1 MRVRADADERKSI
14 IVFLALTTLVGSSVA
29 GCGGVVS
36 SPAEAATVTPSTIA
50 LSPPASPAP
59 TMPAPV
65 ITVPAAASPPPEPVR
80 VAATPL
86 EVPLVAVGTRD
97 GEETKRVQQRLLDL
111 GFWVQSVNGDYGVTT
126 SQAVMAF
133 QKYMGLPAT
142 AEVDETTAALLTQAD
157 MRANGTAT
165 GGTLIEVDKD
175 RQLLFVIRDGM
186 TTWTI
191 NISSGSGI
199 PFKERDK
206 TEWGKWI
213 RGDAQTPDGIFLVD
227 REREKGWHGGD
238 LGDIYRPKFFNGG
251 IALHGSYEIPNYP
264 ASHGCVRLST
274 AAMDM
279 IWNDDIAPIGMTVW
293 VHSST
298 PSA

>member
-1 MRVRADADERKSI
+1 MQVRADTFDRRFVIAL
-14 IVFLALTTLVGSSVA
+14 LALSTLGPASLA

-36 SPAEAATVTPSTIA
+36 STAEAAAVSPSTIA
-50 LSPPASPAP
+50 LSPPSPPP
-59 TMPAPV
+59 TTVPAPV
-65 ITVPAAASPPPEPVR
+65 ITIPPAALPPPEPLR
-80 VAATPL
+80 IAATPL
-86 EVPLVAVGTRD
+86 DVPLVAVGTQD
-97 GEETKRVQQRLLDL
+97 GEETERIQQRLLDL
-111 GFWVQSVNGDYGVTT
+111 GFWLQSVNGDYGVTT

-142 AEVDETTAALLTQAD
+142 AEVDEATASLLTVAD

-191 NISSGSGI
+191 NVSTGSGI
-199 PFKERDK
+199 PFRERDK

-213 RGDAQTPDGIFLVD
+213 HGDAQTPDGIFLVD

-264 ASHGCVRLST
+264 ASHGCVRMST

-279 IWNDDIAPIGMTVW
+279 IWKDDIAPIGMTVW

-298 PSA
+298 PPA

>member
-1 MRVRADADERKSI
+1 MVRAGAINRRTMI
-14 IVFLALTTLVGSSVA
+14 ALLTSVA
-29 GCGGVVS
+29 ALPVVASACGGVVS
-36 SPAEAATVTPSTIA
+36 STAEAASVVPSTIA
-50 LSPPASPAP
+50 LSPPTVPPP

-65 ITVPAAASPPPEPVR
+65 ITAPPTTLPPPEPMR
-80 VAATPL
+80 IAAQPL
-86 EVPLVAVGTRD
+86 DVPLMAVGTQD

-111 GFWVQSVNGDYGVTT
+111 GFWLQSVNGDYGVTT

-142 AEVDETTAALLTQAD
+142 AEVDEATAALLTVAD
-157 MRANGTAT
+157 MRANGSAT

-175 RQLLFVIRDGM
+175 RQLMFIIRDAA
-186 TTWTI
+186 TLWTI
-191 NISSGSGI
+191 NVSTGSGI

-213 RGDAQTPDGIFLVD
+213 QGDAQTPDGIFTVD
-227 REREKGWHGGD
+227 RERKKGWHSGD
-238 LGDIYRPKFFNGG
+238 LGDIYRPKFFNKG

-264 ASHGCVRLST
+264 ASHGCVRMST

-279 IWNDDIAPIGMTVW
+279 IWKDNLAPIGMTVW
-293 VHSST
+293 VHSSA
-298 PSA
+298 PAA

>member
-1 MRVRADADERKSI
+1 MQVRADTFDRRFV
-14 IVFLALTTLVGSSVA
+14 IVLVALSTLGVLSFA

-36 SPAEAATVTPSTIA
+36 STAEAATVTPSTIA
-50 LSPPASPAP
+50 LSPPSPPP
-59 TMPAPV
+59 TTVPAPV
-65 ITVPAAASPPPEPVR
+65 ITIPPAAMPPPEPMR
-80 VAATPL
+80 IAATPL
-86 EVPLVAVGTRD
+86 DVPLVAVGTQD
-97 GEETKRVQQRLLDL
+97 GEETKRIQQRLLDL
-111 GFWVQSVNGDYGVTT
+111 GFWLQSVNGDYGVTT

-142 AEVDETTAALLTQAD
+142 AEVDEATASLLTVSD

-175 RQLLFVIRDGM
+175 RQLLFVIRDAM

-191 NISSGSGI
+191 NVSTGSGI

-213 RGDAQTPDGIFLVD
+213 QGDAQTPDGIFLVD

-264 ASHGCVRLST
+264 ASHGCVRMST

-279 IWNDDIAPIGMTVW
+279 IWKDGIAPIGMTVW

-298 PSA
+298 PPA

>member
-1 MRVRADADERKSI
+1 MVIAL
-14 IVFLALTTLVGSSVA
+14 LALATLGPVTLA

-36 SPAEAATVTPSTIA
+36 STAEAAAVTPSTIA
-50 LSPPASPAP
+50 LSPPSPPP
-59 TMPAPV
+59 TTVPAPV
-65 ITVPAAASPPPEPVR
+65 ITIPPTALPPPEPLR
-80 VAATPL
+80 IAATPL
-86 EVPLVAVGTRD
+86 DVPLVAVGTQD
-97 GEETKRVQQRLLDL
+97 GEETKRIQQRLLDL
-111 GFWVQSVNGDYGVTT
+111 GFWLQSVNGDYGVTT

-142 AEVDETTAALLTQAD
+142 AEVDEATASLLTVAD

-175 RQLLFVIRDGM
+175 RQLLFIIRDAM

-191 NISSGSGI
+191 NVSTGSGI

-213 RGDAQTPDGIFLVD
+213 QGDAQTPDGIFLVD

-264 ASHGCVRLST
+264 ASHGCVRMST

-279 IWNDDIAPIGMTVW
+279 IWKDDIAPIGMTVW

-298 PSA
+298 PPA

>member
-1 MRVRADADERKSI
+1 MLIAL
-14 IVFLALTTLVGSSVA
+14 LALATLGPVSLA

-36 SPAEAATVTPSTIA
+36 STAQAATVTPSTIA
-50 LSPPASPAP
+50 LSPPAPPP
-59 TMPAPV
+59 TTVPAPV
-65 ITVPAAASPPPEPVR
+65 ITIPPAALPPPEPLR
-80 VAATPL
+80 IAA
-86 EVPLVAVGTRD
+86 VPLDVPLAAVGTRD

-111 GFWVQSVNGDYGVTT
+111 GFWLQSANGDYGVTT

-142 AEVDETTAALLTQAD
+142 AEVDEATASLLTVAD

-175 RQLLFVIRDGM
+175 RQLLFVIRDAM

-191 NISSGSGI
+191 NVSTGSGI

-206 TEWGKWI
+206 TEWGKWVQ
-213 RGDAQTPDGIFLVD
+213 GDAQTPDGIFLVD

-264 ASHGCVRLST
+264 ASHGCVRMST

-279 IWNDDIAPIGMTVW
+279 IWKDDIAPIGTTVW

-298 PSA
+298 PPA

>member
-1 MRVRADADERKSI
+1 MI
-14 IVFLALTTLVGSSVA
+14 ALLTSVA
-29 GCGGVVS
+29 ALPVVASACGGVVS
-36 SPAEAATVTPSTIA
+36 STAEAASVVPSTIA
-50 LSPPASPAP
+50 LSPPTVPPP

-65 ITVPAAASPPPEPVR
+65 ITAPPTTLPPPEPMR
-80 VAATPL
+80 IAAQPL
-86 EVPLVAVGTRD
+86 DVPLMAVGTQD

-111 GFWVQSVNGDYGVTT
+111 GFWLQSVNGDYGVTT

-142 AEVDETTAALLTQAD
+142 AEVDEATAALLTVAD
-157 MRANGTAT
+157 MRANGSAT

-175 RQLLFVIRDGM
+175 RQLMFIIRDAA
-186 TTWTI
+186 TLWTI
-191 NISSGSGI
+191 NVSTGSGI

-213 RGDAQTPDGIFLVD
+213 QGDAQTPDGIFTVD
-227 REREKGWHGGD
+227 RERKKGWHSGD
-238 LGDIYRPKFFNGG
+238 LGDIYRPKFFNKG

-264 ASHGCVRLST
+264 ASHGCVRMST

-279 IWNDDIAPIGMTVW
+279 IWKDNLAPIGMTVW
-293 VHSST
+293 VHSSA
-298 PSA
+298 PAA

>member
-1 MRVRADADERKSI
+1 VQVRADTFDRRFVIAL
-14 IVFLALTTLVGSSVA
+14 LALSTLGPASLA

-36 SPAEAATVTPSTIA
+36 STAEAAAVSPSTIA
-50 LSPPASPAP
+50 LSPPSPPP
-59 TMPAPV
+59 TTVPAPV
-65 ITVPAAASPPPEPVR
+65 ITIPPAALPPPEPLR
-80 VAATPL
+80 IAATPL
-86 EVPLVAVGTRD
+86 DVPLVAVGTQD
-97 GEETKRVQQRLLDL
+97 GEETERIQQRLLDL
-111 GFWVQSVNGDYGVTT
+111 GFWLQSVNGDYGVTT

-142 AEVDETTAALLTQAD
+142 AEVDEATASLLTVAD

-191 NISSGSGI
+191 NVSTGSGI
-199 PFKERDK
+199 PFRERDK

-213 RGDAQTPDGIFLVD
+213 HGDAQTPDGIFLVD
-227 REREKGWHGGD
+227 REREKGWPGGD

-264 ASHGCVRLST
+264 ASHGCVRMST

-279 IWNDDIAPIGMTVW
+279 IWKDDIAPIGMTVW

-298 PSA
+298 PPA

>member
-1 MRVRADADERKSI
+1 MI
-14 IVFLALTTLVGSSVA
+14 ALLTSVA
-29 GCGGVVS
+29 ALPVVASACGGVVS
-36 SPAEAATVTPSTIA
+36 STAEAATVVPSTIA
-50 LSPPASPAP
+50 LSPPTVPPP

-65 ITVPAAASPPPEPVR
+65 ITAPPTTLPPPEPMR
-80 VAATPL
+80 IAAQPL
-86 EVPLVAVGTRD
+86 DVPLMAVGTQD

-111 GFWVQSVNGDYGVTT
+111 GFWLQSVNGDYGVTT

-142 AEVDETTAALLTQAD
+142 AEVDEATATLLTVAD
-157 MRANGTAT
+157 MRANGSAT

-175 RQLLFVIRDGM
+175 RQLMFIIRDAA
-186 TTWTI
+186 TLWTI
-191 NISSGSGI
+191 NVSTGSGI

-213 RGDAQTPDGIFLVD
+213 QGDAQTPDGIFTVD
-227 REREKGWHGGD
+227 RERNKGWHSGD
-238 LGDIYRPKFFNGG
+238 LGDIYRPKFFNKG

-264 ASHGCVRLST
+264 ASHGCVRMST

-279 IWNDDIAPIGMTVW
+279 IWKDNLAPIGMTVW
-293 VHSST
+293 VHSSA
-298 PSA
+298 PAA

>member
-1 MRVRADADERKSI
+1 MQVRADTFDRRFV
-14 IVFLALTTLVGSSVA
+14 IVLLALSTLGALSFA

-36 SPAEAATVTPSTIA
+36 STAEAAAVTPSTIA
-50 LSPPASPAP
+50 LSPPSPPP
-59 TMPAPV
+59 TTVPAPV
-65 ITVPAAASPPPEPVR
+65 ITIPAAALPPPEPMR
-80 VAATPL
+80 IAATPL
-86 EVPLVAVGTRD
+86 DVPLVAVGTQD
-97 GEETKRVQQRLLDL
+97 GEETKRIQQRLLDL
-111 GFWVQSVNGDYGVTT
+111 GFWLQSVNGDYGVTT

-142 AEVDETTAALLTQAD
+142 AEVDETTASLLTVAD
-157 MRANGTAT
+157 MRANGTTT

-191 NISSGSGI
+191 NVSTGSGI
-199 PFKERDK
+199 PFRERDK

-213 RGDAQTPDGIFLVD
+213 HGDAQTPDGIFLVD

-264 ASHGCVRLST
+264 ASHGCVRMST

-279 IWNDDIAPIGMTVW
+279 IWKDDIAPIGMTVW

-298 PSA
+298 PPA

>member
-1 MRVRADADERKSI
+1 MI
-14 IVFLALTTLVGSSVA
+14 ALLTSVA
-29 GCGGVVS
+29 ALPVVASACGGVVS
-36 SPAEAATVTPSTIA
+36 STAEAATVVPSTIA
-50 LSPPASPAP
+50 LSPPTVPPP

-65 ITVPAAASPPPEPVR
+65 ITAPPTTLPPPEPMR
-80 VAATPL
+80 IAAQPL
-86 EVPLVAVGTRD
+86 DVPLMAVGTQD

-111 GFWVQSVNGDYGVTT
+111 GFWLQSVNGDYGVTT

-142 AEVDETTAALLTQAD
+142 AEVDEATAALLSVAD
-157 MRANGTAT
+157 MRANGSAT

-175 RQLLFVIRDGM
+175 RQLMFIIRDAA
-186 TTWTI
+186 TLWTI
-191 NISSGSGI
+191 NVSTGSGI

-213 RGDAQTPDGIFLVD
+213 QGDAQTPDGIFTVD
-227 REREKGWHGGD
+227 RERKKGWHSGD
-238 LGDIYRPKFFNGG
+238 LGDIYRPKFFNKG

-264 ASHGCVRLST
+264 ASHGCVRMST

-279 IWNDDIAPIGMTVW
+279 IWKDNLAPIGMTVW
-293 VHSST
+293 VHSSA
-298 PSA
+298 PAA

>member
-1 MRVRADADERKSI
+1 
-14 IVFLALTTLVGSSVA
+14 
-29 GCGGVVS
+29 
-36 SPAEAATVTPSTIA
+36 
-50 LSPPASPAP
+50 
-59 TMPAPV
+59 MPAPV
-65 ITVPAAASPPPEPVR
+65 ITVPAAAAPPPEPVR
-80 VAATPL
+80 IAATPL
-86 EVPLVAVGTRD
+86 DVPLVAVGTGD
-97 GEETKRVQQRLLDL
+97 GEETKRIQQRLLDL

-142 AEVDETTAALLTQAD
+142 AEVDEATASLLTLAD
-157 MRANGTAT
+157 MRANGSAT

-175 RQLLFVIRDGM
+175 RQLLFIIRDGT

-191 NISSGSGI
+191 NVSTGSGV
-199 PFKERDK
+199 PFRERDK

-213 RGDAQTPDGIFLVD
+213 HGDAQTPDGIFLVD

-264 ASHGCVRLST
+264 ASHGCVRMST

-279 IWNDDIAPIGMTVW
+279 IWKDDIAPIGMTVW

-298 PSA
+298 PPA

>member
-1 MRVRADADERKSI
+1 MRVRADTFDRRNASL
-14 IVFLALTTLVGSSVA
+14 VLVALIALCAS
-29 GCGGVVS
+29 GCGDVVS
-36 SPAEAATVTPSTIA
+36 STAEAATVSPSTIA
-50 LSPPASPAP
+50 LSPPAPPP
-59 TMPAPV
+59 TTVPAPV
-65 ITVPAAASPPPEPVR
+65 ITVPAALTPPPEPMR
-80 VAATPL
+80 IAAVPL
-86 EVPLVAVGTRD
+86 DVPLVAVGTQD
-97 GEETKRVQQRLLDL
+97 GEETKRIQQRLLDL
-111 GFWVQSVNGDYGVTT
+111 GFWLQSVNGDYGVTT

-142 AEVDETTAALLTQAD
+142 AEVDEATAALLTAAD
-157 MRANGTAT
+157 MRANGSAT

-175 RQLLFVIRDGM
+175 RQLAFIIRDAM

-191 NISSGSGI
+191 NVSTGSGI
-199 PFKERDK
+199 PFRERDK

-213 RGDAQTPDGIFLVD
+213 QGDAQTPDGIFLVD

-251 IALHGSYEIPNYP
+251 IAFHGSYEIPNYP
-264 ASHGCVRLST
+264 ASHGCVRMST

-279 IWNDDIAPIGMTVW
+279 IWRDDIAPIGMMVW